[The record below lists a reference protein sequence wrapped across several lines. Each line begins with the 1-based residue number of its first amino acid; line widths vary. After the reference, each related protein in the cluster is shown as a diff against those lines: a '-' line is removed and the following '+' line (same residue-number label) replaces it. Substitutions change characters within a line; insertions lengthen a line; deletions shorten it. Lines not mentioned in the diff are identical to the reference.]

1 MRNLKSTGV
10 AFRSKPYL
18 SGHRGISYA
27 HEEVVDSDGN
37 FVTNAKIIDPLQDTM
52 RENLKASD
60 FDVNS
65 LLKAGAVDLLKPCK
79 GISPSALLAQ
89 DNFDDGVDALM
100 STLETE

>member
-1 MRNLKSTGV
+1 MRNLNSPTF

-18 SGHRGISYA
+18 SGHRGITYA

-37 FVTNAKIIDPLQDTM
+37 YITNATIIDPLQDTL

-60 FDVNS
+60 FDVNN
-65 LLKAGAVDLLKPCK
+65 LLKAGAVELLKPCK
-79 GISPSALLAQ
+79 AISPSALLAQ

-100 STLETE
+100 STFETE